1 MHGNGLF
8 ITHYGD
14 RYQGRFHNDR
24 FLNQSG
30 QWVVPQVIPPDEV
43 AAAFKVRPRLFNICF
58 FFFIVLHCLS
68 VCVLFESVGRCL
80 RVMHV
85 HLIPYLLLFSPHL
98 QMIASLE
105 PRPIPTMAPV
115 FPEGMMKRKDE
126 EAADAGQLAGSEVQ
140 AAST

>member
-43 AAAFKVRPRLFNICF
+43 AAAFK
-58 FFFIVLHCLS
+58 
-68 VCVLFESVGRCL
+68 
-80 RVMHV
+80 
-85 HLIPYLLLFSPHL
+85 
-98 QMIASLE
+98 MIASLE

-115 FPEGMMKRKDE
+115 LPEGMMKRKDE
-126 EAADAGQLAGSEVQ
+126 EAADAAQLAGSEVQ